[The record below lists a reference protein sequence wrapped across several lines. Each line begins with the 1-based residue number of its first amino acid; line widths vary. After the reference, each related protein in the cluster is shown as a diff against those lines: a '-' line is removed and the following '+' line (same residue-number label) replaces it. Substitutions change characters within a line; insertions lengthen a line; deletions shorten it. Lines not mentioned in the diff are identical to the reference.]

1 MAFTKITA
9 AGIGS
14 TETVT
19 LDGVAV
25 INNESIGGNL
35 TVTGNATIGGVLT
48 YEDVTI
54 VDSVGVITAR
64 AGVLVGSGI
73 TLSKD
78 GDIFAT
84 GITTISENLKV
95 GTGVTISPDGDGF
108 FTGVVTATTF
118 KGDGSQL
125 SNVTSTTI
133 NNNANNRLIT
143 GSGTANTLEGESE
156 LTYDSGTLNLVPS
169 SGEGRILVIGGEGED
184 ARISLTADD
193 GDDHI
198 DQYNIE
204 SRASDNSFRIDQF
217 SGGSRVDRLSID
229 TEASGGNVTVHTGN
243 LKIGTSGKGID
254 FSAESGSA
262 AGSTSALLDDYEQ
275 GSFTAT
281 MSNGVTLH
289 SGNDV
294 VYYIKVGNLVTIQAE
309 IRINS
314 DNNQADTVI
323 NNLPFVA
330 TNHSTNFCPG
340 PVGTYDHQLN
350 SGTSFAFVKTTQ
362 AQSTA
367 SFQCAGQDGTFRNLD
382 ARDDGYLA
390 FTLVYFTTF

>member
-1 MAFTKITA
+1 MASEIRVNKLNSQTGVGTITL
-9 AGIGS
+9 S
-14 TETVT
+14 PT
-19 LDGVAV
+19 GVD
-25 INNESIGGNL
+25 I
-35 TVTGNATIGGVLT
+35 
-48 YEDVTI
+48 
-54 VDSVGVITAR
+54 
-64 AGVLVGSGI
+64 SGI
-73 TLSKD
+73 TTAATLR
-78 GDIFAT
+78 ATT
-84 GITTISENLKV
+84 GI
-95 GTGVTISPDGDGF
+95 VT
-108 FTGVVTATTF
+108 
-118 KGDGSQL
+118 
-125 SNVTSTTI
+125 
-133 NNNANNRLIT
+133 
-143 GSGTANTLEGESE
+143 
-156 LTYDSGTLNLVPS
+156 
-169 SGEGRILVIGGEGED
+169 
-184 ARISLTADD
+184 SLTAGSLTSLGAVSGTTGTFTGDVSIPDTIVHTGDTDTKIRFPSADTFSVETAGGERLRVASNGKITHTAASGSTILTLKRSNENTSGATGTINFAASDDHSVASIIAIGD
-193 GDDHI
+193 GDNEGAHL
-198 DQYNIE
+198 
-204 SRASDNSFRIDQF
+204 SFRTTTAASSDDPYDSSIIE
-217 SGGSRVDRLSID
+217 RLSI
-229 TEASGGNVTVHTGN
+229 ASDGDVEVKTGN
-243 LKIGTSGKGID
+243 LVIGTSGKGID

>member
-1 MAFTKITA
+1 MASEIRVNKINS
-9 AGIGS
+9 S
-14 TETVT
+14 TGVGTIT
-19 LDGVAV
+19 LSPTGVD
-25 INNESIGGNL
+25 I
-35 TVTGNATIGGVLT
+35 
-48 YEDVTI
+48 
-54 VDSVGVITAR
+54 
-64 AGVLVGSGI
+64 SGI
-73 TLSKD
+73 TTVS
-78 GDIFAT
+78 T
-84 GITTISENLKV
+84 LKV
-95 GTGVTISPDGDGF
+95 GTGLTASEDGDIF
-108 FTGVVTATTF
+108 FTGIATGNGSGLTTLNASNISSGTVPTARLGSGTASSSTF
-118 KGDGSQL
+118 LRGDSTFAA
-125 SNVTSTTI
+125 VTSTTI
-133 NNNANNRLIT
+133 NNNANNRVIT
-143 GSGTANTLEGESE
+143 GSGSANTLEGESE

-262 AGSTSALLDDYEQ
+262 AGSSSALLDDYEQ

-281 MSNGVTLH
+281 MANGVTLH
-289 SGNDV
+289 SGDDL

-314 DNNQADTVI
+314 SNSNADTQI

-330 TNHSTNFCPG
+330 TNHNGNFCPG
-340 PVGTYDHQLN
+340 PVGTYDHTLN
-350 SGTSFAFVKTTQ
+350 SGTSFAFVKTTKNT
-362 AQSTA
+362 STA

-382 ARDDGYLA
+382 AYGN
-390 FTLVYFTTF
+390 